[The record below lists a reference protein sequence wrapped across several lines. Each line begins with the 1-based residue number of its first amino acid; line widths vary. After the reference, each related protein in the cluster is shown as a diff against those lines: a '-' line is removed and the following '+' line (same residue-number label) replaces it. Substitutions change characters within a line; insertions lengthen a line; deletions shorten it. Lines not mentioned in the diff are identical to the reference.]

1 MIDILREVGM
11 IERALDS
18 ISNIEFKDINL
29 SNLQF
34 LYVVRI
40 YEHPGIIAEQLANLI
55 KVDRTTLAR
64 AVRRL
69 EKQGYVYRESDPDN
83 KKIKHLYV
91 TEKGKQIYPF
101 IIRENSHSN
110 EVALQGFTPE
120 EAQQVHDYLK
130 RIRQNIDADWKF
142 VKRGGNEN
150 IN

>member
-40 YEHPGIIAEQLANLI
+40 YEHSGIIAEQLANLI

-142 VKRGGNEN
+142 VKRGGKRKY
-150 IN
+150 

>member
-11 IERALDS
+11 IGRALDS

-142 VKRGGNEN
+142 VKRGGKRKY
-150 IN
+150 

>member
-83 KKIKHLYV
+83 KKIKHHYV

-142 VKRGGNEN
+142 VKRGGKRKY
-150 IN
+150 

>member
-55 KVDRTTLAR
+55 KIDRTTLAR

-142 VKRGGNEN
+142 VKRGGKRKY
-150 IN
+150 

>member
-1 MIDILREVGM
+1 MINILREVGM

-142 VKRGGNEN
+142 VKRGGKRKY
-150 IN
+150 

>member
-34 LYVVRI
+34 LYVVWI

-142 VKRGGNEN
+142 VKRGGKRKY
-150 IN
+150 

>member
-1 MIDILREVGM
+1 MIDILREVGL

-142 VKRGGNEN
+142 VKRGGKRKY
-150 IN
+150 

>member
-120 EAQQVHDYLK
+120 EAQQDHDYLK

-142 VKRGGNEN
+142 VKRGGKRKY
-150 IN
+150 

>member
-101 IIRENSHSN
+101 IIWENSHSN

-142 VKRGGNEN
+142 VKRGGKRKY
-150 IN
+150 

>member
-34 LYVVRI
+34 LYVVRV

-142 VKRGGNEN
+142 VKRGGKRKY
-150 IN
+150 

>member
-1 MIDILREVGM
+1 MIDILREMGM

-142 VKRGGNEN
+142 VKRGGKRKY
-150 IN
+150 

>member
-91 TEKGKQIYPF
+91 TDKGKQIYPF

-142 VKRGGNEN
+142 VKRGGKRKY
-150 IN
+150 

>member
-1 MIDILREVGM
+1 M

-101 IIRENSHSN
+101 IIRENSHPN

-142 VKRGGNEN
+142 VKRGGKRKY
-150 IN
+150 

>member
-1 MIDILREVGM
+1 MIDILREWGM

-142 VKRGGNEN
+142 VKRGGKRKY
-150 IN
+150 

>member
-69 EKQGYVYRESDPDN
+69 EKQGYVYRENDPDN

-142 VKRGGNEN
+142 VKRGGKRKY
-150 IN
+150 

>member
-142 VKRGGNEN
+142 VKRGGKRKY
-150 IN
+150 

>member
-120 EAQQVHDYLK
+120 EAQQVHDYSK

-142 VKRGGNEN
+142 VKRGGKRKY
-150 IN
+150 

>member
-40 YEHPGIIAEQLANLI
+40 YEHSGIIAEQLANLI

-83 KKIKHLYV
+83 K
-91 TEKGKQIYPF
+91 
-101 IIRENSHSN
+101 N
-110 EVALQGFTPE
+110 
-120 EAQQVHDYLK
+120 D
-130 RIRQNIDADWKF
+130 
-142 VKRGGNEN
+142 
-150 IN
+150 

>member
-101 IIRENSHSN
+101 IIRENSNSN

-142 VKRGGNEN
+142 VKRGGKRKY
-150 IN
+150 

>member
-110 EVALQGFTPE
+110 EVALQGFTPK
-120 EAQQVHDYLK
+120 EAHQGHDYLK

-142 VKRGGNEN
+142 VKRGGKRKY
-150 IN
+150 

>member
-18 ISNIEFKDINL
+18 ISNIEFKEINL

-142 VKRGGNEN
+142 VKRGGKRKY
-150 IN
+150 

>member
-130 RIRQNIDADWKF
+130 RIRQNVDADWKF
-142 VKRGGNEN
+142 VKRGGKRKY
-150 IN
+150 

>member
-83 KKIKHLYV
+83 KKIKHLYI

-142 VKRGGNEN
+142 VKRGGKRKY
-150 IN
+150 

>member
-120 EAQQVHDYLK
+120 EAQQVYDYLK

-142 VKRGGNEN
+142 VKRGGKRKY
-150 IN
+150 

>member
-69 EKQGYVYRESDPDN
+69 EKQGYVYRESDPVN

-142 VKRGGNEN
+142 VKRGGKRKY
-150 IN
+150 

>member
-18 ISNIEFKDINL
+18 ISNIEFKDIIL

-91 TEKGKQIYPF
+91 TEKWKQIYPF

-142 VKRGGNEN
+142 VKRGGKRKY
-150 IN
+150 

>member
-69 EKQGYVYRESDPDN
+69 EKQGYVYRESNPDN

-142 VKRGGNEN
+142 VKRGGKRKY
-150 IN
+150 